1 MKKKKPY
8 NTFEILDTQVQTL
21 SQILTIVLASSL
33 IYFFVKNPEKINI
46 FFDLMKLVHN
56 FLN

>member
-1 MKKKKPY
+1 MKKNKPY
-8 NTFEILDTQVQTL
+8 NAFKIWDTH

-33 IYFFVKNPEKINI
+33 IYFFVKNPEKVNI
-46 FFDLMKLVHN
+46 FYDLMKLVHN